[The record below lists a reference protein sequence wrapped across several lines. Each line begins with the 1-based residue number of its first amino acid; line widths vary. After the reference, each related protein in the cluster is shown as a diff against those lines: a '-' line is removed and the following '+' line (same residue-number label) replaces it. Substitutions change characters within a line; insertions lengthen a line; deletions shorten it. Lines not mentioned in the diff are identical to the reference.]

1 MNESIL
7 KHNFVIWFIPRI
19 AIFSQSP
26 IRSNHLKYACTSIY
40 VSLPIKNAQIMAKR
54 NTFLTVIWCI
64 SAIVLS
70 GQHEMSLVQ
79 NLEIALFPQASKEVF
94 LYEYLSDCNRH
105 TKVDSSIRLI
115 LPTTNYDTIMK
126 LFEQIYWEHDTTTK
140 NTLISLYSRQME
152 WFKKEL
158 GSGFVN
164 SYHNSCGRISQ
175 QFEILTAFEH
185 TLHSFELSALSD
197 KEVFEY
203 FLNHTR
209 MSDSLSMGGDIKR
222 NIIPRYRVYSED
234 YRNFNS
240 RAWFR
245 FSSPFHFSSYH
256 QKRMEPYMVQFL
268 ENCNWRDSISQDVM
282 ILWHWKRLYIN
293 LDDIRISKALV
304 RDFRYWRDSGRQV
317 FAYSYAS
324 SHYYPELVKVLYE
337 DWLAIEPYDLLT
349 TLRKENIHWL
359 LDEDQ
364 SAKLVIDLL
373 IKTSAENPDFV
384 AKQLK
389 YFPQTFDLTTR
400 LQQYGSSSSEKL
412 LAKKLLEAVKQ
423 NRHE

>member
-1 MNESIL
+1 
-7 KHNFVIWFIPRI
+7 
-19 AIFSQSP
+19 
-26 IRSNHLKYACTSIY
+26 
-40 VSLPIKNAQIMAKR
+40 MAKR

-209 MSDSLSMGGDIKR
+209 MSDSLISAGDRKEITR
-222 NIIPRYRVYSED
+222 IQSRYRVFSED
-234 YRNFNS
+234 YRRYNS
-240 RAWFR
+240 RAWFAV
-245 FSSPFHFSSYH
+245 SLPFHFSSYH
-256 QKRMEPYMVQFL
+256 LKRIEPHMVEFF
-268 ENCNWRDSISQDVM
+268 ENCNWQDSTYHSDQYI
-282 ILWHWKRLYIN
+282 IWHWKFQYFGIN
-293 LDDIRISKALV
+293 DVRISKALV
-304 RDFRYWRDSGRQV
+304 RNFRYWRDSGRQV
-317 FAYSYAS
+317 FAYRYANT
-324 SHYYPELVKVLYE
+324 HYYPELVKVLYE

-364 SAKLVIDLL
+364 SVDLVIDLL
-373 IKTSAENPDFV
+373 IKTSAENPDLA

-389 YFPQTFDLTTR
+389 YFPSTFDLAAR
-400 LQQYGSSSSEKL
+400 LRDYGGNRFEKKTARQL
-412 LAKKLLEAVKQ
+412 LRALKEEKKKKTSKAK
-423 NRHE
+423 